1 MMSPTQ
7 VFRDGRFVLSI
18 GTPGSYGILQTTAQ
32 MLLNV
37 LEFGFNVQ
45 EAIEA
50 PRVRVYRD
58 RAGRRRGA
66 HSRRDARRRWRERGH
81 QVNAIDD
88 WSWIVGG
95 GQGIARDPESGAL
108 MAGADPRRDGYAL
121 RSSAGGPDGPPMPP
135 APRPGKAG
143 RSASAATP
151 TGSRAP

>member
-7 VFRDGRFVLSI
+7 VFRDGAFHVSI
-18 GTPGSYGILQTTAQ
+18 GTPGSYGILQTTPQ

-37 LEFGFNVQ
+37 LEFGMNIQ

-58 RAGRRRGA
+58 RLIDAEARISAETRAGLA
-66 HSRRDARRRWRERGH
+66 QRGH

-95 GQGIARDPESGAL
+95 GQGIVRDPESGVL

-121 RSSAGGPDGPPMPP
+121 AI
-135 APRPGKAG
+135 
-143 RSASAATP
+143 
-151 TGSRAP
+151 